1 MEIVRDQHSNVFGRG
16 SPDGDLT
23 DDELRSIVDETLAD
37 VPVGARV
44 LAVIPDKTRDDN
56 THILF
61 PAAAAALVERGAK
74 IDALVAQGTH
84 PAMSTAEKLAKI
96 GADRGSISNLGTIYD
111 HRWSDPDELTTI
123 GELSADEVEK
133 ISGGLIAEAIPI
145 RINGLLAS
153 GEYDVILVFGATM
166 PHEVAGFAG
175 GAKYFFPGVAGPE
188 LTHKTH
194 WLAAMASVEN
204 IIGRVETPTRHLIEA
219 AAENIETPV
228 ISFTSVISRTA
239 DDRLRTHAL
248 FAGDIKQALRE
259 AADVSRHVHIK
270 YTDRKYRRVVALL
283 DEHYEDLWVGG
294 KASYRLGGVI
304 EDGGELLI
312 YAPHLTSVSETHG
325 DDIIRFGGYAPLEK
339 VKDLVA
345 TSVELRDNLC
355 VAAHLSQVAFA
366 GRRNA
371 NGDLTMRYNLTLASA
386 LDAETCAKLN
396 LEYMDVADFQISNYE
411 NDTDTLIVERAGRD
425 LYLVAPTDS

>member
-1 MEIVRDQHSNVFGRG
+1 MAIEQSSVFSSG

-23 DDELRSIVDETLAD
+23 DDQLIAIIEATLTDVPAD
-37 VPVGARV
+37 VRV

-61 PAAAAALVERGAK
+61 PAAAAALAGLGAK

-84 PAMSTAEKLAKI
+84 PAMSSAEKLVKI
-96 GADRGSISNLGTIYD
+96 GADRISIPNLGTIYD
-111 HRWSDPDELTTI
+111 HRWNEPDELVTI
-123 GELSADEVEK
+123 GELSATEVEK
-133 ISGGLIAEAIPI
+133 ISGGLIAEAIPL
-145 RINGLLAS
+145 RINRLVAS
-153 GEYDVILVFGATM
+153 ADYDLILVFGATM

-219 AAENIETPV
+219 AAEHIETPV
-228 ISFTSVISRTA
+228 ISFTSVISRT
-239 DDRLRTHAL
+239 DERLRTHAL
-248 FAGDIKQALRE
+248 FTGNIKQALRR

-270 YTDRKYRRVVALL
+270 YTGRKYQRIVALL

-312 YAPHLTSVSETHG
+312 YAPQLTSVSETHG
-325 DDIIRFGGYAPLEK
+325 RDIIRFGGYAPLEK

-345 TSVELRDNLC
+345 TSSELRDNLC

-366 GRRNA
+366 GRRDE
-371 NGDLTMRYNLTLASA
+371 NGDLTMRYNITLASA
-386 LDAETCAKLN
+386 LDAETCGKLN
-396 LEYMDVADFQISNYE
+396 LTFMDVADFQISNYE
-411 NDTDTLIVERAGRD
+411 NDLDTLIVERAGRD

>member
-1 MEIVRDQHSNVFGRG
+1 MEIEQSSVFGSG
-16 SPDGDLT
+16 SSDGDLT
-23 DDELRSIVDETLAD
+23 DEQLRSIVDDTLAD
-37 VPVGARV
+37 VPADVRV
-44 LAVIPDKTRDDN
+44 LAIIPDKTRDDN

-61 PAAAAALVERGAK
+61 PAAASALAGRGAK
-74 IDALVAQGTH
+74 IDALAAQGTH
-84 PAMSTAEKLAKI
+84 PAMSSAEKLAKI
-96 GADRGSISNLGTIYD
+96 GADRISIPNLGTIYD
-111 HRWSDPDELTTI
+111 HRWNEPDELTTI

-133 ISGGLIAEAIPI
+133 ISGGLIAEAIPL
-145 RINGLLAS
+145 RINRLVAS
-153 GEYDVILVFGATM
+153 ADYDLILVFGATM

-219 AAENIETPV
+219 AAEHIERRV
-228 ISFTSVISRTA
+228 ISFTSVISRT
-239 DDRLRTHAL
+239 DERLRTHAL
-248 FAGDIKQALRE
+248 FAGDIKQALRQ

-270 YTDRKYRRVVALL
+270 YTGRKYRRVVALL

-312 YAPHLTSVSETHG
+312 FAPHLTSVSETHG
-325 DDIIRFGGYAPLEK
+325 RDIIRFGGYAPLEK

-345 TSVELRDNLC
+345 TSAELRNNLC

-366 GRRNA
+366 GRQDA
-371 NGDLTMRYNLTLASA
+371 NGDLAMRYNITLASA
-386 LDAETCAKLN
+386 LDPETCGKLD
-396 LEYMDVADFQISNYE
+396 LKYMDVADFQISNYE
-411 NDTDTLIVERAGRD
+411 HDSDTLIVERAGRD
-425 LYLVAPTDS
+425 LYLVAPTNS